1 MSVEVEL
8 NVTDYHN
15 IMNWYELAFAKNKPS
30 EIPMKEHSTF
40 RKLSVM
46 AEAYVEEQKAL
57 KDDKELASKGNN
69 AKEYMVIIVAIV
81 VSMMKFISEAQIVSA
96 YAMTKNNTELRYER
110 LLRDFDVLVKKLK
123 RKQIQLMQVRAKLGI
138 SEEK

>member
-1 MSVEVEL
+1 
-8 NVTDYHN
+8 
-15 IMNWYELAFAKNKPS
+15 
-30 EIPMKEHSTF
+30 
-40 RKLSVM
+40 
-46 AEAYVEEQKAL
+46 
-57 KDDKELASKGNN
+57 
-69 AKEYMVIIVAIV
+69 MVIIVAIV
-81 VSMMKFISEAQIVSA
+81 VTMMKFISEAQIVSV